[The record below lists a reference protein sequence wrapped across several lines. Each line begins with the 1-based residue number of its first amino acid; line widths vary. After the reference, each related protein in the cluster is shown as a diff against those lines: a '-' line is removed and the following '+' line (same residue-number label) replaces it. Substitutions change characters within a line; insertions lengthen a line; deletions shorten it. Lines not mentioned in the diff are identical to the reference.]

1 MQVSALSLRPITLLF
16 VFIFAGAWVM
26 ALWQYQLLWMVVP
39 FIALAM
45 YALIPA
51 LLKPSITL
59 FWLVFICIPLSTEWQ
74 LLPTL
79 GIDFPDELLMI
90 FLTLSGLFYFLR
102 YPTQLPDVLS
112 RSSLFT
118 LLLIQL
124 IWIAI
129 CCVFSYEPILSVKY
143 LLAKIW
149 YIVPFVILP
158 VYFIRSARDWKIWA
172 ACW

>member
-1 MQVSALSLRPITLLF
+1 MQLPAIFLRPITLLF

-112 RSSLFT
+112 RSSLSKQRT
-118 LLLIQL
+118 L
-124 IWIAI
+124 
-129 CCVFSYEPILSVKY
+129 SESG
-143 LLAKIW
+143 
-149 YIVPFVILP
+149 
-158 VYFIRSARDWKIWA
+158 SM
-172 ACW
+172 